1 VFVKI
6 CGFTR
11 GGDIAAIREFPVD
24 AAGLIFYRKSPRYCS
39 MEQAEAVIEAMKGLP
54 VKKAGV
60 FVDTQEDEVRMI
72 ADRLGLDYLQLYD
85 MNLAERLSGFRRIIR
100 VYRIA
105 NGDDVAAIPA
115 PKGDDLLL
123 LDTMRTGLYGGT
135 GHAFDWNILRKFPY
149 CDRTI
154 VAGGVCAENLRV
166 LLDTVRPFGV
176 DICSGS
182 EKCPGVKSPDKI
194 HAIIQ
199 ILKEAGCYE
208 YSS

>member
-1 VFVKI
+1 
-6 CGFTR
+6 
-11 GGDIAAIREFPVD
+11 
-24 AAGLIFYRKSPRYCS
+24 